1 MGLTRRRLAD
11 GGIQYSFAPTEPA
24 ADDEADAEADDE
36 ARDEAGDEP
45 WPFHRPRLADPRDL
59 PPSFLAQ
66 PPTAWPERRR
76 GSRSA
81 VLLTGM
87 LLGLGAAVIAMLA
100 LPLRPQPGAAERP
113 RPVAEHVPPP
123 AREPR
128 PDAPAPAAITTLPA
142 RDAGPQARLETAA
155 SGPAAPATAVLAATE
170 PAPVA
175 APRPTPL
182 EEHTMELL
190 RRRGAELM
198 AGGNVAAAR
207 LAYRHAAEA
216 GDAPAAFAL
225 AETYDP
231 LVLARL
237 GTRGIAPD
245 LAMARSWYETARRL
259 GSGEAAAR
267 IGRLA
272 SPNWR

>member
-1 MGLTRRRLAD
+1 MALSRRRLPD
-11 GGIQYSFAPTEPA
+11 GGIQYSFSPTEPA
-24 ADDEADAEADDE
+24 PGDEVPNETPDE
-36 ARDEAGDEP
+36 ARGETADEHWAFD
-45 WPFHRPRLADPRDL
+45 RPRLADPRDL
-59 PPSFLAQ
+59 PPAFLAQ
-66 PPTAWPERRR
+66 PTMAWPERRR
-76 GSRSA
+76 SSRSA

-87 LLGLGAAVIAMLA
+87 LLGLGAAVISMLA

-113 RPVAEHVPPP
+113 RPVADHVQPPAARPP

-128 PDAPAPAAITTLPA
+128 PEAPPAITTLPV
-142 RDAGPQARLETAA
+142 RDADPQTRTEIAA
-155 SGPAAPATAVLAATE
+155 GEPAAPAAAALAAAE
-170 PAPVA
+170 

-182 EEHTMELL
+182 EERTKELL
-190 RRRGAELM
+190 RRRGADLM

-207 LAYRHAAEA
+207 LIYRHAAEA

-231 LVLARL
+231 LVLGRL
-237 GTRGIAPD
+237 GVRGITAD

-267 IGRLA
+267 IARLA
-272 SPNWR
+272 SPDGR